1 LSRIGRLAL
10 VVLASFGA
18 IGVYNQG
25 QSDAGF
31 RLPRGSLA
39 RSPPPGAALPLA
51 PAFVTRDLHPPFPT
65 NRWWSSLVALPF
77 SERQYPHPLAV
88 AERAEGLQVRYP
100 GPDIRANDACI
111 CGWMESDPPGDL
123 ILGHSAVARFDA
135 ARLAG
140 WSDWFVRARFEKGDA
155 SMEVSY
161 GHGSPIVFA
170 TFRGG
175 DPIVRF
181 PSPPEVFHDAGG
193 VLGVCR
199 DHRCYLLVGPASSR
213 WSGVGTAQLRSLGG
227 TGRFALALLP
237 DGQRE
242 EAVERFTRAARIPVD
257 NTTVAWTVDEP
268 RSRVHVRFS
277 YSLAGG
283 PGTHATTLFALYPHQ
298 SAALVE
304 AASRPE
310 LGSYM
315 TVRGRMSLREG
326 DSFELEHPFPGVLPA
341 LPLVPGTDTDA
352 LRALVRR
359 DAATD
364 SAARD
369 TYWSGKELGRLAE
382 LHALARQLGL
392 SAEANALEMRL
403 RTRLEAWFDARY
415 DPTDPSTGGTFY
427 YDPRWGAL
435 LGYPSSYGLSES
447 LNDHHFQYGYFL
459 RAAAELGRSD
469 PTWLGPDA
477 YGPFV
482 DLLVRDI
489 ASSRRDDPAFPF
501 LRNFDPYAGHSWASG
516 DGVSGDGNNQESS
529 SEALAAWTALVLLG
543 EIRGDRKLRD
553 TGIYLYASELAA
565 VEAYWFD
572 VDRQNF
578 PRDYPHPVVPQ
589 IWGGKGAYATYFSQE
604 PEALQGINW
613 LPFHGGSL
621 YLGRYP
627 EFAARSYGAL
637 VAARGGTHWKM
648 WSDLVV
654 MYRALTDPA
663 DAERQWHDLAPWTDP
678 EAGNS
683 RSNVAQWISLFRH
696 VGRVD
701 RAVSADTP
709 LYAAFRDGE
718 RRTYVA
724 YNARGEKRVV
734 HFSDGASLVVEP
746 GAFGVLDC
754 HDAGRC
760 SPVSSR
766 KGTDR

>member
-1 LSRIGRLAL
+1 MSRAAWLAL
-10 VVLASFGA
+10 VAVLAAAAAAMHVLGRA
-18 IGVYNQG
+18 
-25 QSDAGF
+25 DAGF

-39 RSPPPGAALPLA
+39 DSPPAGAELPPA
-51 PAFVTRDLHPPFPT
+51 PAFVAAELRPPFPT

-88 AERAEGLQVRYP
+88 AARAEGLQVRYP
-100 GPDIRANDACI
+100 GPDIHANDACI
-111 CGWMESDPPGDL
+111 CGWMDFDPPTDL

-175 DPIVRF
+175 DPVVRF
-181 PSPPEVFHDAGG
+181 PSPPEVFHQVGG

-199 DHRCYLLVGPASSR
+199 DRRCYLLVGPAGSR
-213 WSGVGTAQLRSLGG
+213 WSGVGGTELRNSVGG
-227 TGRFALALLP
+227 SGRFAVALLP

-242 EAVERFTRAARIPVD
+242 EAVERFTRAARTPVE
-257 NTTVAWTVDEP
+257 NTTVTWTVDEA
-268 RSRVHVRFS
+268 RSRVRARFS
-277 YSLAGG
+277 YALAAE
-283 PGTHATTLFALYPHQ
+283 PGAHASTLFALYPHQ
-298 SAALVE
+298 RAALVD
-304 AASRPE
+304 AAARPE
-310 LGSYM
+310 LGTYT

-326 DSFELEHPFPGVLPA
+326 DEFELEHPFPGVLPA
-341 LPLVPGTDTDA
+341 LPLVPGTDVDA

-359 DAATD
+359 DAATGSD
-364 SAARD
+364 PRD
-369 TYWSGKELGRLAE
+369 TYWAGKELGRIAA
-382 LHALARQLGL
+382 LHAVASELGL
-392 SAEANALEMRL
+392 QAEADALQARL
-403 RTRLEAWFDARY
+403 RTRLESWFDARF
-415 DPTDPSTGGTFY
+415 DPADPSTGGTFY
-427 YDPRWGAL
+427 YEPRWGAL
-435 LGYPSSYGLSES
+435 IGYPASFGSAAA
-447 LNDHHFQYGYFL
+447 LNDHHFHYGYFL

-469 PTWLGPDA
+469 PAWLGPDA

-543 EIRGDRKLRD
+543 EIRGDRALRD

-565 VEAYWFD
+565 VESYWFD
-572 VDRQNF
+572 VEGQNH
-578 PRDYPHPVVPQ
+578 PADYPHPVVPM
-589 IWGGKGAYATYFSQE
+589 IWGGKGAYATYFSAE
-604 PEALQGINW
+604 PEALNGINW

-627 EFAARSYGAL
+627 DFAARSYDAL
-637 VAARGGTHWKM
+637 VAARGGTRWKM
-648 WSDLVV
+648 WPDLVA
-654 MYRALTDPA
+654 MYRALSDPV
-663 DAERQWHDLAPWTDP
+663 DAERQWTRLAASVEP

-683 RSNVAQWISLFRH
+683 RSNVALWIALLRH
-696 VGRVD
+696 AGRVD

-709 LYAAFRDGE
+709 LYAVFRDGE
-718 RRTYVA
+718 HRTYVS
-724 YNARGEKRVV
+724 YNAHDTRRMV
-734 HFSDGASLVVEP
+734 HFSDGASLLVEP

-754 HDAGRC
+754 SLPGHCEPA
-760 SPVSSR
+760 VSTAR
-766 KGTDR
+766 

>member
-1 LSRIGRLAL
+1 MSRAGWLTLIA
-10 VVLASFGA
+10 VLTASVAAMHTFGH
-18 IGVYNQG
+18 
-25 QSDAGF
+25 SDSAF

-39 RSPPPGAALPLA
+39 ANPPLGEPLPPA
-51 PAFVTRDLHPPFPT
+51 PAFIAAGLRPPFPT

-88 AERAEGLQVRYP
+88 AARAEGLQVRYP
-100 GPDIRANDACI
+100 GPDIRANEACI
-111 CGWMESDPPGDL
+111 CGWMDFDPPTDL
-123 ILGHSAVARFDA
+123 ILEHSAVARFDA
-135 ARLAG
+135 ARLVG
-140 WSDWFVRARFEKGDA
+140 WSDWFVRARFEKGGA

-170 TFRGG
+170 SFHGG
-175 DPIVRF
+175 DPIVHF
-181 PSPPEVFHDAGG
+181 PSPPEVFYQASG

-199 DHRCYLLVGPASSR
+199 DRRCYLLVGPTSSR
-213 WSGVGTAQLRSLGG
+213 WSGIGSAELRNWLGG
-227 TGRFALALLP
+227 SGRFALAVLP

-242 EAVERFTRAARIPVD
+242 EAVERFTRAARSPVED
-257 NTTVAWTVDEP
+257 TTVAWTVDEA
-268 RSRVHVRFS
+268 RSRVRVRFS
-277 YSLAGG
+277 YSLAGEQ
-283 PGTHATTLFALYPHQ
+283 GTRPTTLFALYPHQ
-298 SAALVE
+298 RAALVD
-304 AASRPE
+304 AATLPE
-310 LGSYM
+310 LGYYT

-326 DSFELEHPFPGVLPA
+326 DAFELEHPFPGVLPA
-341 LPLVPGTDTDA
+341 LPLVPGIDVEA

-359 DAATD
+359 DAAVD
-364 SAARD
+364 SDPRD
-369 TYWSGKELGRLAE
+369 VYWAGKELGRIAE
-382 LHALARQLGL
+382 LHALARELGL
-392 SAEANALEMRL
+392 DAEAATLEKRL

-415 DPTDPSTGGTFY
+415 DPADPSTGGTFY
-427 YDPRWGAL
+427 YDPRWGTL
-435 LGYPSSYGLSES
+435 IGYPSSNGSAS
-447 LNDHHFQYGYFL
+447 ALNDHHFQYGYFL

-489 ASSRRDDPAFPF
+489 ANSRRDDPSFPF

-543 EIRGDRKLRD
+543 EIRGDRALRD

-572 VDRQNF
+572 VDRQNH
-578 PRDYPHPVVPQ
+578 PPDYPHPVVPT
-589 IWGGKGAYATYFSQE
+589 IWGGKGSYSTYFSAE
-604 PEALQGINW
+604 PEALYGINW

-627 EFAARSYGAL
+627 DFVARSYNAML
-637 VAARGGTHWKM
+637 AARGGTHWKM

-654 MYRALTDPA
+654 MYRALIDPL
-663 DAERQWHDLAPWTDP
+663 DAKRQWQALAPSVEP

-683 RSNVAQWISLFRH
+683 RSNVALWISMLQH

-701 RAVSADTP
+701 RTVSADTP
-709 LYAAFRDGE
+709 LYAVFRDGE
-718 RRTYVA
+718 HRTYVS
-724 YNARGEKRVV
+724 YNARGGKRTV
-734 HFSDGASLVVEP
+734 HFSDGASLTVGP

-754 HDAGRC
+754 PDRGRC
-760 SPVSSR
+760 NPVSSNPVR
-766 KGTDR
+766 

>member
-1 LSRIGRLAL
+1 MSRTGRLAL
-10 VVLASFGA
+10 VVLLAVGA
-18 IGVYNQG
+18 AAMYTHG
-25 QSDAGF
+25 QSNAGF

-39 RSPPPGAALPLA
+39 RSPPPGAALPPA
-51 PAFVTRDLHPPFPT
+51 PAFVAAELRPPFPT
-65 NRWWSSLVALPF
+65 NRWWSSLVALHF

-88 AERAEGLQVRYP
+88 AARAEGLQVRYP

-111 CGWMESDPPGDL
+111 CGWMEPDPPTDL
-123 ILGHSAVARFDA
+123 ILGHSAVARFDV

-140 WSDWFVRARFEKGDA
+140 WSDWFVRARFEKGGA
-155 SMEVSY
+155 SMDVNY

-175 DPIVRF
+175 DPMLRF
-181 PSPPEVFHDAGG
+181 PSPPEVFYQAGG

-199 DHRCYLLVGPASSR
+199 DRRCYLLVGPPSSR
-213 WSGVGTAQLRSLGG
+213 WTGVGTAEMRNSLGG
-227 TGRFALALLP
+227 SGRFALALLP
-237 DGQRE
+237 DGQRG
-242 EAVERFTRAARIPVD
+242 EAVERFTRAARNPVD
-257 NTTVAWTVDEP
+257 NTTVAWVVDEA
-268 RSRVHVRFS
+268 RARVRVRFT
-277 YSLAGG
+277 YSLAGEQ
-283 PGTHATTLFALYPHQ
+283 GTRPTTLFALYPHQ
-298 SAALVE
+298 SAALVD
-304 AASRPE
+304 AATRPE
-310 LGSYM
+310 LGVYT

-341 LPLVPGTDTDA
+341 LPLVPGTDIDA

-359 DAATD
+359 DAAAD
-364 SAARD
+364 SDRRD
-369 TYWSGKELGRLAE
+369 TYWAGKELGRIAN
-382 LHALARQLGL
+382 LHALARELGL
-392 SAEANALEMRL
+392 DAEANVLQARL

-415 DPTDPSTGGTFY
+415 DPADPSTAGTFY
-427 YDPRWGAL
+427 YDPSWGAL
-435 LGYPSSYGLSES
+435 LGYPSSYGLAEA

-469 PTWLGPDA
+469 PAWLGPDA

-529 SEALAAWTALVLLG
+529 SEALAAWTAIVLLG
-543 EIRGDRKLRD
+543 EIRGDRRLRD

-572 VDRQNF
+572 VDRQNL
-578 PRDYPHPVVPQ
+578 PAGYPHPVVPT
-589 IWGGKGAYATYFSQE
+589 IWGGKGGYATYFSQE
-604 PEALQGINW
+604 PEALYGINW

-627 EFAARSYGAL
+627 DFAARAYDAL
-637 VAARGGTHWKM
+637 VAARGGTRWKM
-648 WSDLVV
+648 WPDLIV
-654 MYRALTDPA
+654 MYRALTDPL
-663 DAERQWHDLAPWTDP
+663 DAERQWHDLEPSVEP

-683 RSNVAQWISLFRH
+683 RSNVVLWLSTFRH

-701 RAVSADTP
+701 RTVSADTP
-709 LYAAFRDGE
+709 LYAAFVDGE
-718 RRTYVA
+718 HRTYVS
-724 YNARGEKRVV
+724 YNAGGVKRVV
-734 HFSDGASLVVEP
+734 HFSDGASLTAEP

-754 HDAGRC
+754 PHAGLC
-760 SPVSSR
+760 NPVSSGAAR
-766 KGTDR
+766 